1 MSFFRVTEPNSVAVP
16 IDDLGIVI
24 AADAA
29 NVVLSNQFSVHDLYL
44 SADLEAAIIN
54 GDLDVEINYGTG
66 FAAVAAVDYTN
77 RDALAAF
84 LNVFE
89 ITNEN
94 SNERLVNNTDAS
106 SGSQLH
112 HHDTRYFTKTELQ
125 STANGS
131 SGGTLIGLND
141 DAWDTEYPFTFTTLQ
156 GFVDGLYTI
165 LTTGFDLDQVYDNDA
180 DGILNVDGTTK
191 PLDFR
196 SDNVNDI
203 IISRFSTPDLQQA
216 LIFDVSADEL
226 ILGSLAVGGLNDINV
241 RVRSD
246 LIVDGDIVF
255 TGTITDTTVNELNV
269 TNANIRLRD
278 GATAVPGADAYI
290 EVERGTSG
298 NDARL
303 LWNET
308 SDRWQAGIVG
318 TLGTIAL
325 LEFDEIVTGVWEF
338 QGGAATEPSMYLTDK
353 ASAPTTNL
361 GTATQIPI
369 SMINNT
375 PAYYDK
381 SNSRN
386 KFLSM
391 YRMHQAF
398 SGRDNANNSNEYLR
412 AGEFTSNQSSYRLI
426 KNMTLIGISAQ
437 TNGAETW
444 TARVRKNGVVTN
456 LASLALSAVA
466 GAQDATLNVDFNA
479 GDKIEV
485 YCDGTGVDRPFVML
499 EFAERF

>member
-1 MSFFRVTEPNSVAVP
+1 MSFYRVSEPNAVDVP

-24 AADAA
+24 AANAV
-29 NVVLSNQFSVHDLYL
+29 NIVLSNQFSVHDLYL

-66 FAAVAAVDYTN
+66 FTAVADVDYTN

-84 LNVFE
+84 LNIFE

-94 SNERLVNNTDAS
+94 TNERLVNNADVS
-106 SGSQLH
+106 SGTQLH
-112 HHDTRYFTKTELQ
+112 HHDTRYFTKTQLQ
-125 STANGS
+125 STTAGS

-141 DAWDTEYPFTFTTLQ
+141 DAWDTEWPFTFTTLQ
-156 GFVDGLYTI
+156 DFVDGLYTI
-165 LTTGFDLDQVYDNDA
+165 LTSSLDLDQVYTNDS
-180 DGILNVDGTTK
+180 DGILNVNGTTK
-191 PLDFR
+191 PLEFK
-196 SDNVNDI
+196 SDGLNDI
-203 IISRFSTPDLQQA
+203 LISREVGADYQEA
-216 LIFDVSADEL
+216 LLFDVSGNEL
-226 ILGSLAVGGLNDINV
+226 ILGALAAGALNDINV
-241 RVRSD
+241 RIRAD
-246 LIVDGDIVF
+246 LIVDGDITY

-269 TNANIRLRD
+269 TNANIRLRE
-278 GATAVPGADAYI
+278 GSQAIAATDAYI
-290 EVERGTSG
+290 EVERGTTG
-298 NDARL
+298 NDTRL
-303 LWNET
+303 FWNET
-308 SDRWQAGIVG
+308 TDRWQAGIVG

-325 LEFDEIVTGVWEF
+325 LEFHEVVTGRWEF
-338 QGGAATEPSMYLTDK
+338 QGAATTDPNLYLTNK
-353 ASAPTTNL
+353 AAAPTTNL
-361 GTATQIPI
+361 GTASQIPI

-381 SNSRN
+381 TNSRN

-391 YRMHQAF
+391 YRMHMAF
-398 SGRDNANNSNEYLR
+398 SGRDNQNNSNEYLR

-466 GAQDATLNVDFNA
+466 GAQDATLNVDFTA
-479 GDKIEV
+479 GDKVEV
-485 YCDGTGVDRPFVML
+485 YCDGSSVDRPFVTL

>member
-1 MSFFRVTEPNSVAVP
+1 
-16 IDDLGIVI
+16 
-24 AADAA
+24 
-29 NVVLSNQFSVHDLYL
+29 
-44 SADLEAAIIN
+44 
-54 GDLDVEINYGTG
+54 
-66 FAAVAAVDYTN
+66 VAAVDYTN

-94 SNERLVNNTDAS
+94 SNERLVNDTDAS
-106 SGSQLH
+106 SGTQLH
-112 HHDTRYFTKTELQ
+112 HHDTRYFTKTQLQ
-125 STANGS
+125 ATTAGS

-141 DAWDTEYPFTFTTLQ
+141 DAWDTEWPFTFTTLQ
-156 GFVDGLYTI
+156 GFVDGMYSV
-165 LTTGFDLDQVYDNDA
+165 LTSGFDLDRIYDNDS

-191 PLDFR
+191 PLEFQ
-196 SDNVNDI
+196 SDGLNDI
-203 IISRFSTPDLQQA
+203 LISREVGADYQQA
-216 LIFDVSADEL
+216 LLFDVSGNEL
-226 ILGSLAVGGLNDINV
+226 ILGALADGALNDINV
-241 RVRSD
+241 RVRAD
-246 LIVDGDIVF
+246 LIVDGDIQF

-278 GATAVPGADAYI
+278 GATGVAATDAYI
-290 EVERGTSG
+290 EVERGTTG
-298 NDARL
+298 ADTRL
-303 LWNET
+303 FWNET
-308 SDRWQAGIVG
+308 TDRWQAGIVG

-338 QGGAATEPSMYLTDK
+338 QGGGATEPSMYLTNK
-353 ASAPTTNL
+353 ASAPTTLL
-361 GTATQIPI
+361 GSASQIPI

-391 YRMHQAF
+391 YRMHLDF
-398 SGRDNANNSNEYLR
+398 TGRDNANNSNEYMR
-412 AGEFTSNQSSYRLI
+412 AGAFTSNQSSYRLI

-437 TNGAETW
+437 TEGAETW

-466 GAQDATLNVDFNA
+466 GAQDATLNVDFSA

-485 YCDGTGVDRPFVML
+485 YCDGTSVARPFVML